1 MWRQLD
7 TLLKRRLN
15 QADLARGHLQ
25 QRDQLLAIGAQLVG
39 VEIAQVRATERWV
52 DPLTVD

>member
-1 MWRQLD
+1 
-7 TLLKRRLN
+7 
-15 QADLARGHLQ
+15 LQ